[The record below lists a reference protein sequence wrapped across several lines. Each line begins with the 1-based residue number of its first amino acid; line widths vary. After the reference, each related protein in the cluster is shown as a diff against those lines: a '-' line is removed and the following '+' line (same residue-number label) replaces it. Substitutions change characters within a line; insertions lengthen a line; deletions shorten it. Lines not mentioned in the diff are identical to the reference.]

1 MSSDSRLRIVFMGTP
16 TIAVPTLEALVAVGH
31 EVVAAVTQPD
41 RPAGRGRATVP
52 PPVKEAALRLGLTV
66 LQPATLRRPEV
77 VAELRQLRPDA
88 VVVAAFGQILRPAV
102 LSLPPLGCLNMHPS
116 LLPKLRGTSPISG
129 AILEGLAETGV
140 TVNLMDEGMDTGPIL
155 AQVREPVLP
164 DDDAETLGRRL
175 AEIGARLMA
184 RTLREWAAGLITP
197 RPQDH
202 SQATF
207 TRLLRREDG
216 LVDWQLPAAEI
227 GRRARA
233 YHPWPG
239 AYTHWEGKLLKLLRV
254 HPAPGYPTGTEPG
267 RVLGLAR
274 VDLGVGERP
283 EPDLL
288 VATGAGALA
297 VERLQLEGRRAVSA
311 SEFVRGY
318 PAVLRARL
326 GEHPAA

>member
-1 MSSDSRLRIVFMGTP
+1 MSSNERLRIVFMGTP
-16 TIAVPTLEALVAVGH
+16 TIAVPTLEALVADGH
-31 EVVAAVTQPD
+31 EVVAVVTQPD
-41 RPAGRGRATVP
+41 RPAGRGRATAP

-66 LQPATLRRPEV
+66 LQPPTLRRPEV

-88 VVVAAFGQILRPAV
+88 IVVAAFGQILRPAV
-102 LSLPPLGCLNMHPS
+102 LSLPALGCLNMHPS

-129 AILEGLAETGV
+129 AILDGLAETGV
-140 TVNLMDEGMDTGPIL
+140 TINLMDEGMDTGPIL

-184 RTLREWAAGLITP
+184 RTLREWAAGRITP

-216 LVDWQLPAAEI
+216 LIDWQLPAVEI

-239 AYTHWEGKLLKLLRV
+239 AYTYWEGKLLKLLRV
-254 HPAPGYPTGTEPG
+254 HPVPGYPAGTKPG

-274 VDLGVGERP
+274 VDLGAGERP

-288 VATGAGALA
+288 LATGAGALA

-318 PAVLRARL
+318 PAVLQARL
-326 GEHPAA
+326 GEHPTS